1 MRRLAEPSVLIS
13 IGGLA
18 YMTIELLYRGYSHW
32 TMFYVGGLAFW
43 MIGCIN
49 EYIEW
54 SMPLWKQ
61 MAIGSLII
69 TSLELVSGII
79 INMILGWDVW
89 DYSQLPFN
97 VLGQICLPFS
107 IIWFFLSLVAIV
119 VDDYIRYWIFK
130 EEKPTY
136 TLF

>member
-13 IGGLA
+13 IGGSA

-32 TMFYVGGLAFW
+32 TMFYVGGLAFLL
-43 MIGCIN
+43 IGCIN
-49 EYIEW
+49 EYIDW
-54 SMPLWKQ
+54 NMPLWKQ

-79 INMILGWDVW
+79 INMILGWNVW

-97 VLGQICLPFS
+97 ILGQICLPFS
-107 IIWFFLSLVAIV
+107 IVWFFLSLIAIV
-119 VDDYIRYWIFK
+119 VDDYLRYWIFK